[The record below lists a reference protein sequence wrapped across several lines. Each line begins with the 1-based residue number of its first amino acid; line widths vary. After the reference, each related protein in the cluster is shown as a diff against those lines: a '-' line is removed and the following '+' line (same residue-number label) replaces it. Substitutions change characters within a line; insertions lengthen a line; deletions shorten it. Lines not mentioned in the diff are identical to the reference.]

1 MNPLVQI
8 GGTSETQAPLWSKPV
23 LAGICMESS
32 RHNGA
37 YISMIFGKMSF
48 FFILYFL
55 SMTTIS
61 TTSPS

>member
-1 MNPLVQI
+1 
-8 GGTSETQAPLWSKPV
+8 
-23 LAGICMESS
+23 MESS
-32 RHNGA
+32 RHNGP
-37 YISMIFGKMSF
+37 YISMIFGKGV